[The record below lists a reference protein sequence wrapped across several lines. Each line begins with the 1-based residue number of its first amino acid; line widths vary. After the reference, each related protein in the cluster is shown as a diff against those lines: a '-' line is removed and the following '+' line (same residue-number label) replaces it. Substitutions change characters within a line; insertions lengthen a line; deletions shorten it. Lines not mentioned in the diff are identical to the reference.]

1 LRPFITVHKKKRKN
15 PFSLLILFH
24 NFNLPFHP
32 TSTLRKQIVSAFAG
46 QIIYSFQMMTMK
58 KLSILSSALIICT
71 TIVSCRFH
79 NNVSIT
85 YNENGHY
92 YKMKASFSP
101 SKTAA
106 VERYMDDMLA
116 SGNMS
121 FRHTRIDGEIALD
134 DHSFFYM
141 KKRTGY
147 LYIKLNKD
155 QNSDEAYYKIR
166 SMCEGIKSVLGQ

>member
-1 LRPFITVHKKKRKN
+1 
-15 PFSLLILFH
+15 
-24 NFNLPFHP
+24 
-32 TSTLRKQIVSAFAG
+32 
-46 QIIYSFQMMTMK
+46 MK
-58 KLSILSSALIICT
+58 KLSILSCALILCA

-92 YKMKASFSP
+92 YKMKANFSR